1 MPVLDGFDQ
10 HFQSTIHFH
19 QTRASATSIIFFS
32 LNKFWECRE
41 MNLGQLG
48 PEEKYADYR
57 AMYLC
62 LTLMSRLG
70 LILTT
75 FIFEAKMA
83 QILLCPVSSHPLGT
97 ERRWL
102 LTF

>member
-1 MPVLDGFDQ
+1 
-10 HFQSTIHFH
+10 
-19 QTRASATSIIFFS
+19 
-32 LNKFWECRE
+32 